1 MISNQRKHKNFNSKF
16 HLYWGLNSMI
26 FNNACHVGVD
36 KIQEVLKEKVNH
48 EYTQQLQLI
57 EDSVTSVVSRTSAT
71 NALYMHYTNSTSSSF
86 QQQTQSSNF
95 SLPELLPTTI
105 SNFIQIE
112 SNVNQNDS
120 IEVFPIHLP
129 VTYNSEQQ
137 QQQFFNNE
145 SPDNNIS
152 RVTAPN
158 KTQSLTA
165 EQKDAL
171 IDVIRQRPVIWNC
184 SLPDYKNTENRENA
198 FAEVAELFSDDN
210 YKYIGSEIQ
219 HEWENLRDIFSA
231 ILKRIESGGS
241 SENISWRYWHKL
253 QFIANLVNL
262 KKSEN
267 QQTNNDIKSR
277 KITGKIFLNAE
288 KDEALISAVRD
299 RPVIWDCSHPNFK
312 NIQKR
317 SSAYAEVAELLS
329 DDTFKY
335 SGIKINIVWQRLRK
349 NFNSISKKVT
359 SNGGADDTVTWRYWK
374 NLQFIAHNNLTK
386 SNITIQEL
394 DRIPRPTFTRPNSK
408 KSGTA
413 KNQTKSVNEHNYECC
428 LFTTEQREAFINA
441 IRERSIIW
449 GYSPCTFK
457 DFQERRAAFIE
468 VAEIIS
474 NEKSK
479 YSGPEMQYM
488 WNLLRNT
495 FLKNL
500 RKVIANGGD
509 YSKITWRY
517 WKNLQFIED
526 YERTRMN
533 VPKTNPTPYLSII
546 SNNSKK
552 ANENEEEPIE
562 SPSTSYKHNQVLH
575 KENESITNLNSVT
588 IDLSSLAIFPDE
600 EEKGFKKLNGYIS
613 VKTRNSTSFPINC
626 ATNFDSS
633 DNQHIS
639 QIDKWKKI
647 SRYFT
652 NCAQKDICDP
662 FGIFDANEDNICFS
676 CLEIRDNL
684 REKSILMWD
693 AEQLEQK
700 LCDYAYFHAIKIF
713 NPNAEYQFANTKSK
727 HPYFLAYENI
737 RQQIK
742 IILKNIS
749 SVFNFPSEIQS
760 AARRTFMTQT
770 RNTQQTLKISPYCKI
785 CCERITF
792 STYIL
797 TFEGNKYKNNF
808 ELFENGDSK
817 PNNFLVCHRHARL
830 FSVYYRLLHMDWN
843 IHWNCYLRISQIQKR
858 LPNLNASNVI
868 NAVDPQIFLDISKEY
883 FSLFKVLDELV
894 YLKNNRHVV
903 CGISD
908 SLIEG
913 FHSWDKIKVFIKDIG
928 ILKRIEEEK

>member
-1 MISNQRKHKNFNSKF
+1 MGEQMIR
-16 HLYWGLNSMI
+16 
-26 FNNACHVGVD
+26 
-36 KIQEVLKEKVNH
+36 
-48 EYTQQLQLI
+48 
-57 EDSVTSVVSRTSAT
+57 
-71 NALYMHYTNSTSSSF
+71 
-86 QQQTQSSNF
+86 
-95 SLPELLPTTI
+95 LLG
-105 SNFIQIE
+105 
-112 SNVNQNDS
+112 D
-120 IEVFPIHLP
+120 
-129 VTYNSEQQ
+129 
-137 QQQFFNNE
+137 
-145 SPDNNIS
+145 
-152 RVTAPN
+152 
-158 KTQSLTA
+158 
-165 EQKDAL
+165 
-171 IDVIRQRPVIWNC
+171 
-184 SLPDYKNTENRENA
+184 
-198 FAEVAELFSDDN
+198 
-210 YKYIGSEIQ
+210 
-219 HEWENLRDIFSA
+219 
-231 ILKRIESGGS
+231 
-241 SENISWRYWHKL
+241 
-253 QFIANLVNL
+253 
-262 KKSEN
+262 
-267 QQTNNDIKSR
+267 
-277 KITGKIFLNAE
+277 TGKM
-288 KDEALISAVRD
+288 
-299 RPVIWDCSHPNFK
+299 
-312 NIQKR
+312 
-317 SSAYAEVAELLS
+317 
-329 DDTFKY
+329 
-335 SGIKINIVWQRLRK
+335 
-349 NFNSISKKVT
+349 
-359 SNGGADDTVTWRYWK
+359 
-374 NLQFIAHNNLTK
+374 
-386 SNITIQEL
+386 

-517 WKNLQFIED
+517 WKN
-526 YERTRMN
+526 
-533 VPKTNPTPYLSII
+533 
-546 SNNSKK
+546 
-552 ANENEEEPIE
+552 
-562 SPSTSYKHNQVLH
+562 
-575 KENESITNLNSVT
+575 
-588 IDLSSLAIFPDE
+588 
-600 EEKGFKKLNGYIS
+600 GFKKLNGYIS

-770 RNTQQTLKISPYCKI
+770 RNTQQTLKISPYCK
-785 CCERITF
+785 
-792 STYIL
+792 
-797 TFEGNKYKNNF
+797 
-808 ELFENGDSK
+808 